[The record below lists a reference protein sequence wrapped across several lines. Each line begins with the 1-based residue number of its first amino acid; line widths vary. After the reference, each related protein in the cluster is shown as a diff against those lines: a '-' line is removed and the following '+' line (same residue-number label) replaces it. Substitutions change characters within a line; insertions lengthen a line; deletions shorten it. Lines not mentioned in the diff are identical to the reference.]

1 MHSVHSL
8 RCRGQVHRPQVDGLA
23 ASDRV
28 GNPGVR
34 GWRGR
39 DAIAPS
45 PARRQGRRR
54 VSDRRFAGGLRKR
67 GDRCPLAVWCDQHRH
82 AGHLGQGLGRAAS
95 GWSHRISDELFD
107 LLREYEASGTPC
119 ALATVVRCGAP
130 TSAQPGDKPVCTADG
145 RLGGGIAGSCS
156 EPVVRREA
164 LRALAE
170 GAPQLIHIVGGD
182 EVKHSR
188 KRGELMIA
196 TTCPSGGSLDIF
208 IEPRLPKPLL
218 LVFGDSPAAGSLSRL
233 AELTGFRA
241 RIVSQAEMATL
252 EVGPGEGYAVV
263 ATMGHYDEDALET
276 ALGHPDLDV
285 SLIASTRRAAAVRE
299 ELLRRGIDEHTIAR
313 IRTPAGKVRGG
324 TQEEIA
330 LLVLAEVVAA
340 RRKRGTKPAGVEISP
355 VTFVTDPGRGMTVDP
370 LTSTYRVVAG
380 DTTYWFCSAG
390 CVAEFE
396 KQPERYLHRVEA

>member
-1 MHSVHSL
+1 M
-8 RCRGQVHRPQVDGLA
+8 
-23 ASDRV
+23 
-28 GNPGVR
+28 GNPAVR
-34 GWRGR
+34 AWRDR

-45 PARRQGRRR
+45 PAWRQGRRR

-130 TSAQPGDKPVCTADG
+130 TSAQPGDKAVITADG
-145 RLGGGIAGSCS
+145 RLRGWIGGSCS

-285 SLIASTRRAAAVRE
+285 SLIASTRRAAAVRD

-324 TQEEIA
+324 SQEEIA
-330 LLVLAEVVAA
+330 LLALAEVVMA
-340 RRKRGTKPAGVEISP
+340 RRKHGAKPAAVDPSP
-355 VTFVTDPGRGMTVDP
+355 VTFVTDLVCGMTVDP
-370 LTSTYRVVAG
+370 LTSPYKVV
-380 DTTYWFCSAG
+380 DSDQTYWFCSAG
-390 CVAEFE
+390 CQASFE
-396 KQPERYLHRVEA
+396 KARTA